1 VCFRDGFPQNN
12 RWLPYGNGDPARDAS
27 SEIARAMAACRQTS
41 AGNDYRSRGVDFPKS
56 VLTFWQVR
64 TGEGSAS
71 MAEERVNRKLAA
83 ILAADVVGYS
93 KLMGADEAGTLNAL
107 KRHRETVFD
116 PSVAAHNG
124 RIVKLIGDGTIVEF
138 GSVVDA
144 VNCALSIQRSA
155 ALPPDQNG
163 APSIIVLRIGINLGD
178 VIIEADDI
186 YGDGVNIA
194 ARLEPVAEPGG
205 ICISSIVNESIGNRV
220 DVQFQDGGEVNVKN
234 IERPIRI
241 WRWHPGMAAT
251 AAADAPKL
259 APKLNGNK
267 PPKVATASIAIL
279 PFTNMSGD
287 AEQEYFSDGIS
298 EDIITDL
305 SKIAGL
311 TVIARNSSFT
321 YKGRAVDVRT
331 IGRELGVASVLEG
344 SIRRAGQRVR
354 ITAQLIDAASGGH
367 LWADRYDR
375 DLTDIF
381 EVQDD
386 VTHRIVD
393 ALKVTLSPSEK
404 AHLAEGETH
413 NLEAYEISL
422 RAREVL
428 LSRTKNRANFEEART
443 LFLRALALD
452 PNFAKAYA
460 GLAFAYMF
468 DYQNRWSDNP
478 DASLG
483 LAREYAE
490 RAIEKDPKEA
500 LAHAVAAVTA
510 TFGRDLKR
518 AQSEIEIALSL
529 NPNMAMAYNIQGGT
543 RVYLGRPEEAIP
555 LIERAMRLDPATNS
569 QFIHF
574 LGMAN
579 LLAGKYETAAAALR
593 ERVRLV
599 PNTDF
604 SRSLLASALGHL
616 GEIEEARRV
625 WSELKE
631 INPKYS
637 FQEHLSRLPFQRAE
651 DGARLAE
658 GLKKAGLLD

>member
-1 VCFRDGFPQNN
+1 
-12 RWLPYGNGDPARDAS
+12 
-27 SEIARAMAACRQTS
+27 
-41 AGNDYRSRGVDFPKS
+41 
-56 VLTFWQVR
+56 
-64 TGEGSAS
+64 

-93 KLMGADEAGTLNAL
+93 RLMGADEAGTLNAL
-107 KRHRETVFD
+107 KRHRESVFD
-116 PSVAAHNG
+116 PAVTAHHG

-138 GSVVDA
+138 PSVVDA

-194 ARLEPVAEPGG
+194 ARLEPLAEPGG

-220 DVQFQDGGEVNVKN
+220 EVHFQDGGEIGVKN
-234 IERPIRI
+234 IERPIRVF
-241 WRWHPGMAAT
+241 RWHPGVSAQPEPAAAAT
-251 AAADAPKL
+251 LQPAAHPEPK
-259 APKLNGNK
+259 A
-267 PPKVATASIAIL
+267 ATASIAIL

-287 AEQEYFSDGIS
+287 PEQEYFSDGIS

-321 YKGRAVDVRT
+321 YKGRSVDVRT
-331 IGRELGVASVLEG
+331 IGRELGVGSVLEG

-354 ITAQLIDAASGGH
+354 ITAQLIDAGNGGH

-393 ALKVTLSPSEK
+393 ALKITLSPTEK
-404 AHLAEGETH
+404 AQRSEAKASD
-413 NLEAYEISL
+413 LEAYELSL

-428 LSRTKNRANFEEART
+428 LGPTKNREAFDRARK
-443 LFLRALALD
+443 LFLQALELD

-460 GLAFAYMF
+460 GLGFAYMF

-483 LAREYAE
+483 LAKEYAE
-490 RAIEKDPKEA
+490 RAIVKDPKEA
-500 LAHAVAAVTA
+500 LAHAVAAVAA
-510 TFGRDLKR
+510 TFSRDIDR
-518 AQSEIEIALSL
+518 AQSEIDIALSL
-529 NPNMAMAYNIQGGT
+529 NPNMAMAYNIQGGI
-543 RVYLGRPEEAIP
+543 RIYLGRPEEAIP
-555 LIERAMRLDPATNS
+555 LIERAMRLDPATNQ
-569 QFIHF
+569 QFLHF

-593 ERVRLV
+593 ERIRLV

-604 SRSLLASALGHL
+604 SRSLLASALGYL
-616 GEIEEARRV
+616 GQMEEARRV
-625 WSELKE
+625 WQELKE

-637 FQEHLSRLPFQRAE
+637 FQEHLGRLPFRNEEEAQRIT
-651 DGARLAE
+651 E
-658 GLKKAGLLD
+658 GLKKAGVLD